1 MGDERFDSEARVIR
15 AQVGEWLVAS
25 VYAINGQEVGHARYL
40 DKLAWFAALRARL
53 AERLPLDEKAVVGGD
68 LNVARDDRDVY
79 DPRAWH
85 EKILCSSREREALA
99 GVLELGLA
107 DGGRHFHPAGGN
119 YTWWDY
125 YTRAFERGNKGLR
138 IDHLLMSPSALESC
152 TGVSVDVEVR
162 RGPRPSD
169 HAPVVAT
176 FR

>member
-1 MGDERFDSEARVIR
+1 M
-15 AQVGEWLVAS
+15 VA
-25 VYAINGQEVGHARYL
+25 AG
-40 DKLAWFAALRARL
+40 FADALRAF
-53 AERLPLDEKAVVGGD
+53 EEQGG
-68 LNVARDDRDVY
+68 
-79 DPRAWH
+79 
-85 EKILCSSREREALA
+85 I
-99 GVLELGLA
+99 
-107 DGGRHFHPAGGN
+107 

-152 TGVSVDVEVR
+152 TGVGVDVEVR